1 MHFIYVPILG
11 IYEAGHGA
19 THPSFSYIYPYAST
33 FWIYQRN
40 LLRLDLTDLPLTL
53 LFCLQRSCRCAK
65 IVKSRE
71 PYFPCHS
78 KQHGALAQLGERKVR
93 NLEVRGSIPL
103 CSTMY
108 GTLKFQRS
116 FVFFG
121 MDFQIG
127 YCILVT
133 VLVTLFVFYAISCD
147 FLVTLPPLSAAEMVD
162 GSGSP
167 SRLP

>member
-1 MHFIYVPILG
+1 MLLG
-11 IYEAGHGA
+11 
-19 THPSFSYIYPYAST
+19 
-33 FWIYQRN
+33 R
-40 LLRLDLTDLPLTL
+40 
-53 LFCLQRSCRCAK
+53 
-65 IVKSRE
+65 
-71 PYFPCHS
+71 
-78 KQHGALAQLGERKVR
+78 GALAQLGERVVR
-93 NLEVRGSIPL
+93 NHEVRGSIPL